1 MPAEGAATADGELSR
16 GTAKR
21 RPIKARLGRDDF
33 AMRAFM
39 AVIALYLLVALVLPL
54 YAMLSK
60 SFSTYKFDLTAY
72 EFQVSDEQG
81 NFATPPISAAEIND
95 ALQVVA
101 PSDLATNADGRLP
114 ATTFFPD
121 FSFRSPILYRIRSA
135 DADSPYLIGSE
146 RFTGPQWQEVD
157 SNNFRR
163 VMLRPV
169 RDVGLANYTTYFSTP
184 SLFRSIENSLVIS
197 AISTVI
203 TVILAFGFAYA
214 LNRSCM
220 RFKGVFRLIAMA
232 PILVPSLLPGI
243 ALVYLFGN
251 QGLLKPL
258 LMGESIY
265 GPIGIVIGSVFFT
278 FPHAMIILTTALAIS
293 DARLYEAAECLK
305 ASRWRTFWTV
315 TIPGARYGLISA
327 AFVVFNLVI
336 TDFGLPKVIGG
347 QFNMLAVDIYKQV
360 IGQQNFEMGAVVSVV
375 LLVPA
380 LVAFAVDRVVQKR
393 QVAQLSARSVPYQ
406 PKPNRRF
413 DTLAFAYC
421 CLIAVFIIGLL
432 GICQF
437 AALVRF
443 WPYDLSLSL
452 KNYAFDL
459 MDGGG
464 WDSYYNSIKMA
475 LLTAGFG
482 TVLVFTGAYLV
493 EKTKGFETGR
503 AAFQMLAMMPMAIP
517 GMVLGLAYIFFFN
530 EPRNP
535 LYAFYGTMAIL
546 VVCTVT
552 HFYTVSHL
560 TAMTALK
567 QMDREFES
575 VAASLKQPFHKLFRV
590 VTVPVC
596 MPTIL
601 DISIYL
607 FVNAMTTVSAVVFLY
622 SPTTTLASVAVLNM
636 DDAGDIAP
644 AAAMGMMIFYTNA
657 GARILHL
664 IVSKGVL
671 RRTQAWRY
679 R

>member
-1 MPAEGAATADGELSR
+1 MTATTDSVATRQARSK
-16 GTAKR
+16 AK
-21 RPIKARLGRDDF
+21 PLKPKLGRDEF
-33 AMRAFM
+33 AMRGFM
-39 AVIALYLLVALVLPL
+39 VVIALYLVIALALPL

-60 SFSTYKFDLTAY
+60 SFSTYRFDLTAY

-81 NFATPPISAAEIND
+81 EFVTPPVTAAELN
-95 ALQVVA
+95 ATLQAVTER
-101 PSDLATNADGRLP
+101 DLATSGDGRLP
-114 ATTFFPD
+114 ATSFFPD
-121 FSFRSPILYRIRSA
+121 FSFRSPVHYRIRGTTE
-135 DADSPYLIGSE
+135 DAVYLIGSE
-146 RFTGPQWQEVD
+146 RFSGTAWQEVD
-157 SNNFRR
+157 SNTFRR
-163 VMLRPV
+163 VMLRPA
-169 RDVGLANYTTYFSTP
+169 RDIGLANYVTYFSTP
-184 SLFRSIENSLVIS
+184 ALFQSIQNSLIIS

-203 TVILAFGFAYA
+203 TVSLAFGFAYA

-220 RFKGVFRLIAMA
+220 AFKGVFRLVAMA

-251 QGLLKPL
+251 QGMLKELLL
-258 LMGESIY
+258 GESIY

-278 FPHAMIILTTALAIS
+278 FPHALIIITTALAIS

-305 ASRWRTFWTV
+305 ASRWKIFWTV

-380 LVAFAVDRVVQKR
+380 LLAFTVDRAVQKR

-406 PKPNRRF
+406 PKPKPRF
-413 DTLAFAYC
+413 DALALAYC
-421 CLIAVFIIGLL
+421 IAVAIFILGLL
-432 GICQF
+432 GVCQF
-437 AALVRF
+437 AALIKF

-464 WDSYYNSIKMA
+464 WDSYYNSIQMA
-475 LLTAGFG
+475 LLTAVFG
-482 TVLVFTGAYLV
+482 TLVVFIGAYMV
-493 EKTKGFETGR
+493 EKTRGFETGR
-503 AAFQMLAMMPMAIP
+503 SLFQLLAMMPMAIP

-530 EPRNP
+530 DPRNP
-535 LYAFYGTMAIL
+535 LNFLYGTMAIL

-596 MPTIL
+596 LPTIL